1 MHIRLSAP
9 CNVPVRLHQYAAVK
23 RHSNLSIQSC
33 CLILK
38 HAMLHSERR
47 LLGPCSPL
55 EQEYSIR
62 EVYSEEVGEAV
73 VYIEESSDS
82 PTHFADAR
90 CSLDSGSDRS
100 LAADI
105 EFAQYC
111 SDFLNS
117 DAIDV
122 LSVKEKLLFTSLLD
136 AGKLS
141 EAMSMVQR
149 LVSPGD
155 DDVSSED
162 LSSVDDEEDAEYVE
176 QVCCSAFPI
185 NFFLTFVTLIAG
197 LGRNSPGRA
206 VQAMRGLS
214 GL

>member
-1 MHIRLSAP
+1 M
-9 CNVPVRLHQYAAVK
+9 
-23 RHSNLSIQSC
+23 
-33 CLILK
+33 
-38 HAMLHSERR
+38 
-47 LLGPCSPL
+47 
-55 EQEYSIR
+55 
-62 EVYSEEVGEAV
+62 
-73 VYIEESSDS
+73 
-82 PTHFADAR
+82 
-90 CSLDSGSDRS
+90 
-100 LAADI
+100 AADI

>member
-1 MHIRLSAP
+1 
-9 CNVPVRLHQYAAVK
+9 
-23 RHSNLSIQSC
+23 
-33 CLILK
+33 
-38 HAMLHSERR
+38 MLHSERR